1 MKISCSLIHE
11 DCRVGSVFYI
21 YGKLKD
27 AEGAIAPIDQYLI
40 GTIEVIDG
48 MTDPQIQAACDDLL
62 EDYSADDY
70 DFGLQIIDNCG
81 QYSNFATDMT
91 PCSVNISSITAG
103 TVTTAVI
110 HTDATTAD
118 GFLTLD
124 ITDDADASLMAI
136 PEFANPNGNLPA
148 IDFLETWRTDGNIFT
163 LGRLNA
169 SGEPECNSYSF
180 ETFANNNVEVPTSGA
195 AVTYSLPANHDIPSC
210 CGTISYSLVYNA
222 SGGTIA
228 VNGTTGLVT
237 ITAGTFANP
246 TGWYYV
252 QVLCTCNGRTSVIA
266 GIGLLVTNP

>member
-1 MKISCSLIHE
+1 MKISCSLIHD

-27 AEGAIAPIDQYLI
+27 AEGVIAPIEQYLI

-48 MTDPQIQAACDDLL
+48 MTDPQIQAACDALL

-70 DFGLQIIDNCG
+70 DFGLQIIDNSG
-81 QYSNFATDMT
+81 QYSNFATDIT
-91 PCSVNISSITAG
+91 PCSVNISSVTAG
-103 TVTTAVI
+103 TVTNDVI

-118 GFLTLD
+118 GYLTLD
-124 ITDDADASLMAI
+124 ITDSNGASLMAI

-148 IDFLETWRTDGNIFT
+148 IDFLEIWRTNGNIFT

-180 ETFANNNVEVPTSGA
+180 ETFSDTITVPTTGSPT
-195 AVTYSLPANHDIPSC
+195 TYSIPANLDIPSC
-210 CGTISYSLVYNA
+210 CGTISYSQVYN
-222 SGGTIA
+222 STGGSVS

-237 ITAGTFANP
+237 VAAGTYS
-246 TGWYYV
+246 GDESWYYV

-266 GIGLLVTNP
+266 GIGLLIAN